1 MDPRIQIRK
10 RIHTKMSWIATF
22 GCLSGGTRRNVRLVV
37 ALQVEAE
44 QDAHQEGGRLP
55 PARQA
60 HQVQGMPLKGVDHE
74 IEF

>member
-1 MDPRIQIRK
+1 MPG
-10 RIHTKMSWIATF
+10 T
-22 GCLSGGTRRNVRLVV
+22 GCVSGGAWRNVRLVV
-37 ALQVEAE
+37 PLQVQAE

-60 HQVQGMPLKGVDHE
+60 HQVQGMLLKRLDHE